1 MTKRLIFALLTLLLA
16 NLACVVETVPVI
28 VTVDAPP
35 PTIER
40 VETVLAPAIRESGQ
54 ILLDAG
60 YGYENAFYEIYF
72 TNPLSPSAKMERGG
86 PDERLAAAI
95 DEARLSVDLAVYS
108 MSAESVRDALIRAHR
123 RGVTVRIVMESTN
136 MERSAPQR
144 LMNAGIEIIGD
155 RRESLMHN
163 KFVIIDRAEVWLGSA
178 NFTTSGFYDENNNLV
193 RVRSK
198 KIAENYL
205 TEFNEMFEMDFFGAD
220 VLQNTPHPVLT
231 VDGITVETYFSPD
244 DGVGRRILELLKGAQ
259 RSIHFMAFSF
269 TTNDFADVM
278 IQKHRQGMTVMGVMD
293 ESQFKSNTGTNYPKF
308 RDASMKVYLD
318 GIPGHMHHKV
328 MIIDEEIVIFGSYNF
343 SISAEKRN
351 DETVMIVFDP
361 NFAAQFVSEFWRVYE
376 QAQR

>member
-16 NLACVVETVPVI
+16 SLACALETVPVI

-35 PTIER
+35 PTVEK
-40 VETVLAPAIRESGQ
+40 VETVLAPVIVEAGEIA
-54 ILLDAG
+54 LDAG
-60 YGYENAFYEIYF
+60 YGYQNAFYEVYF
-72 TNPLSPSAKMERGG
+72 TDPLSPSAKMERGG

-108 MSAESVRDALIRAHR
+108 MSAESIRDALIRAHR

-193 RVRSK
+193 RIRSK
-198 KIAENYL
+198 RMVENYL
-205 TEFNEMFEMDFFGAD
+205 TEFNEMFEMDFFGEN
-220 VLQNTPHPVLT
+220 VLRNTPHPVLT
-231 VDGITVETYFSPD
+231 IDGITVETYFSPD

-259 RSIHFMAFSF
+259 ESIYFMAFSF
-269 TTNDFADVM
+269 TTDDFGETM
-278 IQKHRQGMTVMGVMD
+278 IQKARQGLTVAGVMD
-293 ESQFKSNTGTNYPKF
+293 ESQVKSNIGGEYANF
-308 RDASMKVYLD
+308 RDARLNVYLD
-318 GIPGHMHHKV
+318 GNPGHMHHKV

-343 SISAEKRN
+343 SASAERRN
-351 DETVMIVFDP
+351 DENVMIIFDP
-361 NFAAQFVSEFWRVYE
+361 DFAAQFVAEFQRVFA

>member
-1 MTKRLIFALLTLLLA
+1 MTKRLIFALLTLILA
-16 NLACVVETVPVI
+16 SLACVVETVPVI

-40 VETVLAPAIRESGQ
+40 VETVLAPVMRESGE
-54 ILLDAG
+54 ISLDAG

-72 TNPLSPSAKMERGG
+72 TDPLSPSAKMERGG

-155 RRESLMHN
+155 QREGLMHN

-178 NFTTSGFYDENNNLV
+178 NFTTSGFYDENNNVV
-193 RVRSK
+193 RIRSK
-198 KIAENYL
+198 KIAENYQA
-205 TEFNEMFEMDFFGAD
+205 EFNEMFEMDFFGAD
-220 VLQNTPHPVLT
+220 VWQNTPHPLLVI
-231 VDGITVETYFSPD
+231 DGIAVETYFSPD
-244 DGVGRRILELLKGAQ
+244 DGVGRRILELLKDAEK
-259 RSIHFMAFSF
+259 SIYFMAFSF
-269 TTNDFADVM
+269 TTDDFGETIINKA
-278 IQKHRQGMTVMGVMD
+278 RQGLAVAGVMD
-293 ESQFKSNTGTNYPKF
+293 ESQVKSNTGGEYAKF
-308 RDASMKVYLD
+308 SDAQLNVYLD

-343 SISAEKRN
+343 SISAETRN
-351 DETVMIVFDP
+351 DETVMIIFDP
-361 NFAAQFVSEFWRVYE
+361 DFAAQFMSEFWRVYE